1 MASWILATVVCVSLP
16 MVLVGGWRKWTQQ
29 APQQGIPSVLALVGF
44 ILGSMSALI
53 AVGSSLYARVR
64 GSFAYYDP
72 ALITIYRI
80 GFLLALGG
88 LISALGGVWR
98 PNALRWYSPALSTA
112 MILLWCIWMAGE

>member
-1 MASWILATVVCVSLP
+1 

-64 GSFAYYDP
+64 GSL
-72 ALITIYRI
+72 LIMT
-80 GFLLALGG
+80 
-88 LISALGGVWR
+88 
-98 PNALRWYSPALSTA
+98 LR
-112 MILLWCIWMAGE
+112 